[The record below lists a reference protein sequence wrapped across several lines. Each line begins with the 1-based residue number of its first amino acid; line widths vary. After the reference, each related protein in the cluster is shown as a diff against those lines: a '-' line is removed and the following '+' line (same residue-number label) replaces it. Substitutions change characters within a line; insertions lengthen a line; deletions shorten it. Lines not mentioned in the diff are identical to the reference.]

1 MKGFVLA
8 AGFGSRLRP
17 LTDVVPKPLLRV
29 GQTPLIG
36 YALRLLAHHDIREV
50 IVNTHHLDER
60 LREEVGD
67 GSEFEVDIVYSH
79 EPEILGTGG
88 AIKKMQAALD
98 ETFVLLNS
106 DVLIGLDLA
115 DVIASHHRSGG
126 IATMVLRED
135 ADHPASGAIEIDKD
149 DCVRRILGDGDAS
162 ANLQPMMFTG
172 CHVIEPRFLEYLPPE
187 VESCIVRYGYRK
199 ALANAESINAYR
211 HDGLWLDAGTPEQFL
226 EANRWFLNGRL
237 NLPSLGVGLSARPAD
252 GLEIDASASVHAGAN
267 LVPPVSVG
275 PKAKIADGAQIG
287 PDVVVQSRA
296 TVGSN
301 ARLERCVVFPEA
313 AVEDGSTW
321 SDAILG
327 QEDSIV
333 VDSNG

>member
-172 CHVIEPRFLEYLPPE
+172 CHVIEPRFLEYLPPRILRTQ
-187 VESCIVRYGYRK
+187 SS
-199 ALANAESINAYR
+199 LSISIAP
-211 HDGLWLDAGTPEQFL
+211 DAG
-226 EANRWFLNGRL
+226 
-237 NLPSLGVGLSARPAD
+237 
-252 GLEIDASASVHAGAN
+252 
-267 LVPPVSVG
+267 
-275 PKAKIADGAQIG
+275 
-287 PDVVVQSRA
+287 
-296 TVGSN
+296 
-301 ARLERCVVFPEA
+301 
-313 AVEDGSTW
+313 
-321 SDAILG
+321 
-327 QEDSIV
+327 
-333 VDSNG
+333 